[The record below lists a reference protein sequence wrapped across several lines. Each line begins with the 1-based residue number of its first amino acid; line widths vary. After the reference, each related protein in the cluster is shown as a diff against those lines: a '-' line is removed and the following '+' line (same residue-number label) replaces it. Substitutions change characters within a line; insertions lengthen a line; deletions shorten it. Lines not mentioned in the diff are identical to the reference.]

1 MGLVPYKNK
10 GNMYDFVTHRWNP
23 IKGKCPHECAYCYM
37 KRFPLGPLHLDEKEL
52 RTDLGSGN
60 FIFVGSGTDM
70 WAEEVREL
78 VYADAP
84 TLFDLVEV
92 AQ

>member
-1 MGLVPYKNK
+1 MSLRKQT
-10 GNMYDFVTHRWNP
+10 GNMYSFVTHTWNP
-23 IKGKCPHECAYCYM
+23 IKGRCPHECEYCYM
-37 KRFPLGPLHLDEKEL
+37 RRFPQGPLHLDEKEL
-52 RTDLGSGN
+52 WTDLGSGN